1 MPFRYGGHAADGG
14 TFIIMRFSET
24 NLHIPLEHAS
34 MSAMIFIRV
43 PAAAAL
49 SAGWGKNSPE
59 TARHTTA

>member
-1 MPFRYGGHAADGG
+1 MAVRSSSCEFP
-14 TFIIMRFSET
+14 ET